1 MPIVSSRW
9 GLKKRNSC
17 GPGPGCDEAGRRGD
31 REVSVDEVGGVVTH
45 TRAGQGLLEAAG
57 GDREEVPRGWLYTGD
72 LMRRDADGY
81 YYFVGRRDDMIN
93 VAGENVY
100 PKEVEDILLQ
110 HPNLR
115 DACVVPAP
123 HDVKGE
129 VPIAFVVEREPGK
142 TTEDDVRR
150 FFLERGAPYAHPRK
164 VVFLDALPLGGTGKI
179 DRNGSRPGRERARE
193 PDGSG
198 AAGSATRRSCFWPRS
213 SRPRRAG

>member
-1 MPIVSSRW
+1 
-9 GLKKRNSC
+9 
-17 GPGPGCDEAGRRGD
+17 
-31 REVSVDEVGGVVTH
+31 
-45 TRAGQGLLEAAG
+45 
-57 GDREEVPRGWLYTGD
+57 
-72 LMRRDADGY
+72 DGY

-129 VPIAFVVEREPGK
+129 VPIAFVVPREWGRAS
-142 TTEDDVRR
+142 EVEVGG
-150 FFLERGAPYAHPRK
+150 FFLERGAPYAHPRR

-179 DRNGSRPGRERARE
+179 DRSALKARAHE
-193 PDGSG
+193 AGAGAPSG
-198 AAGSATRRSCFWPRS
+198 ARSD
-213 SRPRRAG
+213 